1 MLVRANQKL
10 LIGFQ
15 DENEKSVKLIKIT
28 TFFVTLLRFR
38 YTDKNSS
45 SSDQVLENA
54 SVVPDSQ
61 IFPSNIHTSVTVPSL
76 ISFSLFIW

>member
-38 YTDKNSS
+38 YKNSS
-45 SSDQVLENA
+45 SSDQVLDNA

-76 ISFSLFIW
+76 ISFSLFI

>member
-38 YTDKNSS
+38 YKNSS

>member
-38 YTDKNSS
+38 YKNSS

-76 ISFSLFIW
+76 ISSLSFS

>member
-38 YTDKNSS
+38 YKNSS

-76 ISFSLFIW
+76 ISFSLFI